1 MKVVIVLTYYDRQY
15 QLQRTLRSF
24 CKTDHDDFEVIII
37 DDCSPDSPDI
47 GIHNFPIEVYRT
59 KNKNWIDG
67 SPAYNLGFL
76 HALEKNPNVIIIQNA
91 ESYHYG
97 DVISYATTVT
107 DETYISFGCYNL
119 SREWTFREHDLSW
132 IVANYNNHAV
142 DNEQNAWLNHKTIRP
157 VGYHW
162 CSAIAA
168 KNIRILNGFD
178 ERFSDGYCFE
188 DDELL
193 ARIRKLGLKIE
204 ITDTPFVVH
213 QWHDRNYVPDNWQ
226 ELFDINRLLCEQV
239 QQSDQVIAIHKYT
252 KNFRGV

>member
-76 HALEKNPNVIIIQNA
+76 HALEKNPDVIIIQNA